1 MVWPTVRPVLTVVA
15 MTGIVATDRLSS
27 MEEGLQGK
35 VALVTGASRGIGAAI
50 AKELAQAGA
59 HVALAGRDE
68 STLQETARSMPRGN
82 HTLVVKADV
91 ADTSDL
97 DRLVGKVVAE
107 LGGVDVLINNA
118 GLMPPARQI
127 YNVDVDEW
135 QTVMN
140 INLRAPWYLSKLVH
154 PHMKARGG
162 GAIVNVSSTSGLHH
176 DIGLGV
182 YGISKAGVVMLTEV
196 CAKEWARDH
205 IRVNCL
211 APGTVKPQLGSS
223 LIGYL
228 QDHTMK
234 PNPMNLYGEPEHIA
248 KLVRFLASDESR
260 YMTGSIIRI
269 RSEELL

>member
-1 MVWPTVRPVLTVVA
+1 MK
-15 MTGIVATDRLSS
+15 D
-27 MEEGLQGK
+27 GLEGK

-50 AKELAQAGA
+50 AKELAEAGA
-59 HVALAGRDE
+59 HLALAGRDE
-68 STLQETARSMPRGN
+68 STLLEAARSMPRGN
-82 HTLVVKADV
+82 HALAVAADV

-97 DRLVGKVVAE
+97 DRLVGKVVSE
-107 LGGVDVLINNA
+107 LGGIDVLVNNA

-127 YNVDVDEW
+127 YNVDLDEW

-196 CAKEWARDH
+196 CAKEWARDG
-205 IRVNCL
+205 IRVNGI
-211 APGTVKPQLGSS
+211 APGIVKTQLAGS
-223 LIGYL
+223 IIDYL
-228 QDHTMK
+228 TTRKIK
-234 PNPMNLYGEPEHIA
+234 PNPMNMYGEPEDIA
-248 KLVRFLASDESR
+248 RLVRFLASDESR

-269 RSEELL
+269 DGGELL